1 MGNISVSRLDD
12 GRYALR
18 SSYFSKALVDH
29 AKAVP
34 GVRYNRDLGHAWVG
48 YIDAV
53 SAVVARL
60 RLQGIRVDGDLPA
73 ADAWKTATTLFVPAT
88 AGLRDYQ
95 NEGVKFLLAKARE
108 GALLADAMRLGKS
121 CVATTAA
128 RALKQKTL
136 VVCLSHGVG
145 VWARPRGAPEGP
157 GEIAKWWPDA
167 WNASPSAEEVVG
179 ARRWQPAEKVMRW
192 LLEPARIKPLAEIKQ
207 SDVPRGLDPEDIAT
221 DVPHDGTVAGDLS
234 ERWEGSHFD
243 PAKPGVVC
251 LSTVKPAKE
260 TPEQHAAR
268 AAALE
273 SANVIVCHY
282 DILYAWVPVLLAW
295 GVKFLIL
302 DEVHIVASFQS
313 RRSKAL
319 KQLAEAAVWRVGL
332 TGTPITGALKTA
344 HNVFDLLSPGRFGYF
359 FAGVDPVTA
368 KIRTSYAKTFCQS
381 HQETVG
387 KGEHQITI
395 WRHDGRL
402 NMDVPDGEIAITQ
415 EETLHDR
422 LAHFMLRRLKKEV
435 DRQLPQKTR
444 QIIDV
449 TVPANR
455 TVSLSRGML
464 GGDGAELRSV
474 LDQAADFKLP
484 TVVALV
490 RDHLGEGEK
499 VLCFCYRRLFAERVA
514 AEIKK
519 KNKVDLVEFVHG
531 GMLRT
536 ERDKRIHRVR
546 KHDGPA
552 VLCCTIDTTS
562 TSIDLSFA
570 EVAVVAELVWD
581 AFELS
586 QLEERL
592 YEYGKDAKA
601 LIQYV
606 IARGTG
612 DELILRG
619 VIQKMDTSER
629 AGVKA
634 ADDMKEELGARKGD
648 PMKRL
653 FNALVAMQKASGQRE
668 AVDEDVEAPTPMK
681 KRRRRAPA
689 LEAT

>member
-1 MGNISVSRLDD
+1 MGSISVSRLDD

-18 SSYFSKALVDH
+18 SSYFSKSLIEN

-34 GVRYNRDLGHAWVG
+34 GVRYDRDLGHAWVG

-60 RLQGIRVDGDLPA
+60 RLQGIRVDGDLPT
-73 ADAWKTATTLFVPAT
+73 ADAWKTDRT
-88 AGLRDYQ
+88 AFIIPTRGIGDYTLRDYQ
-95 NEGVKFLLAKARE
+95 VEGVKFLLAKSRE

-121 CVATTAA
+121 GTATMTA

-167 WNASPSAEEVVG
+167 WQTAPRATGINGLGV
-179 ARRWQPAEKVMRW
+179 
-192 LLEPARIKPLAEIKQ
+192 
-207 SDVPRGLDPEDIAT
+207 SDGL
-221 DVPHDGTVAGDLS
+221 
-234 ERWEGSHFD
+234 
-243 PAKPGVVC
+243 GVVC

-260 TPEQHAAR
+260 TAEQHAAR

-302 DEVHIVASFQS
+302 DEIHIASSYQA
-313 RRSKAL
+313 RRSKAI
-319 KQLAEAAVWRVGL
+319 KQLAEAATWRVGL

-359 FAGVDPVTA
+359 FAGVDPVTE

-435 DRQLPQKTR
+435 DKQLPQKTR

-519 KNKVDLVEFVHG
+519 KDKLSLVEFVHG

-536 ERDKRIHRVR
+536 ERDRRIHRVR

-653 FNALVAMQKASGQRE
+653 FNALVAMQKASGQRQ
-668 AVDEDVEAPTPMK
+668 ADDEDVEAPAAK
-681 KRRRRAPA
+681 KRRRQTT

>member
-1 MGNISVSRLDD
+1 MSPTGPASPQMGSINVSRLDD

-18 SSYFSKALVDH
+18 SSYFSKALVEH

-34 GVRYNRDLGHAWVG
+34 GVRYDRDLGHAWVG

-108 GALLADAMRLGKS
+108 GALLADGMRLGKS
-121 CVATTAA
+121 AMATTAA

-136 VVCLSHGVG
+136 IVCPSHVVG
-145 VWARPRGAPEGP
+145 VWGRPRGAPEGP

-167 WNASPSAEEVVG
+167 WKTASRATGINGLGV
-179 ARRWQPAEKVMRW
+179 
-192 LLEPARIKPLAEIKQ
+192 
-207 SDVPRGLDPEDIAT
+207 SDG
-221 DVPHDGTVAGDLS
+221 
-234 ERWEGSHFD
+234 
-243 PAKPGVVC
+243 PGVVC

-260 TPEQHAAR
+260 TLEQHAAR

-282 DILYAWVPVLLAW
+282 DILYAWAAVLKLW
-295 GVKFLIL
+295 GLKTFIC
-302 DEVHIVASFQS
+302 DEAHVVASYQS
-313 RRSKAL
+313 RRAKVL
-319 KQLAEAAVWRVGL
+319 KELRGLARHTIFL
-332 TGTPITGALKTA
+332 SGTPVTGALKTA

-359 FAGVDPVTA
+359 FAGVDPTTE

-402 NMDVPDGEIAITQ
+402 NMDEPDGEIAITQ

-435 DRQLPQKTR
+435 DKQLPQKQR

-449 TVPANR
+449 TVPASKSI
-455 TVSLSRGML
+455 SLSRGML

-519 KNKVDLVEFVHG
+519 KNKVDLIEFVHG

-536 ERDKRIHRVR
+536 ERDRRIHKIR

-562 TSIDLSFA
+562 TGIDLSFA
-570 EVAVVAELVWD
+570 SVAVVAELT
-581 AFELS
+581 FEPHEAA
-586 QLEERL
+586 QCEERM
-592 YEYGKDAKA
+592 YAYGKDAKA

-612 DELILRG
+612 DELILRA
-619 VIQKMDTSER
+619 VINKLDTFEHVV
-629 AGVKA
+629 GETG
-634 ADDMKEELGARKGD
+634 DGMKTELGARKGD

-653 FNALVAMQKASGQRE
+653 FNALVAMQKASGQRQT
-668 AVDEDVEAPTPMK
+668 DDKDVEAPAPTAK
-681 KRRRRAPA
+681 KRRRQAA
-689 LEAT
+689 LKAT